1 MHPEIR
7 KFWEK
12 VGIVNC
18 IEEPTDHITNV
29 PFYYVNI
36 GTNSEAIA
44 AIYTAGL
51 LAYRL
56 GDQWYSEDVML
67 RLIKLKAFL

>member
-12 VGIVNC
+12 VEVVNC
-18 IEEPTDHITNV
+18 IEEPTDNITYV

-36 GTNSEAIA
+36 GTNSEVIA
-44 AIYTAGL
+44 APYINGILVYKL
-51 LAYRL
+51 D
-56 GDQWYSEDVML
+56 DQWYSEDVML